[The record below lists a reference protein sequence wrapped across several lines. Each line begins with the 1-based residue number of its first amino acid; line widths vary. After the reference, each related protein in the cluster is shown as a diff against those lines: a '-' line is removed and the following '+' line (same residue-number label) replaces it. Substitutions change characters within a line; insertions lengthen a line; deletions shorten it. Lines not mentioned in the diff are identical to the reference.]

1 MKIYILYYYI
11 IINVISFSFSALD
24 KFKARKNKWRI
35 KENTLHLFSF
45 LGGVYGSLL
54 SMKFLRHKTKKIKFK
69 IITTVAF
76 IIHTAI
82 IGYLLYLKYFP
93 SS

>member
-1 MKIYILYYYI
+1 MEIYILYYYI
-11 IINVISFSFSALD
+11 IINLVSFSFSALD
-24 KFKARKNKWRI
+24 KVKARKNKWRI

-69 IITTVAF
+69 IITAVAF

-82 IGYLLYLKYFP
+82 IWYLLYLKYF
-93 SS
+93 SSS

>member
-1 MKIYILYYYI
+1 MEIYVLFYYI

-24 KFKARKNKWRI
+24 KVKARKNKWRI

-54 SMKFLRHKTKKIKFK
+54 SMKFLRHKTKKLKFK
-69 IITTVAF
+69 IITALAF
-76 IIHTAI
+76 IIHTSLI
-82 IGYLLYLKYFP
+82 LYWIYLLYFA

>member
-1 MKIYILYYYI
+1 MKTYIFYYYV
-11 IINVISFSFSALD
+11 IINIISFSFSALD
-24 KFKARKNKWRI
+24 KLKARKNKWRI

-54 SMKFLRHKTKKIKFK
+54 SMKFFRHKTKKLKFK
-69 IITTVAF
+69 IITVLALIMHTLL
-76 IIHTAI
+76 IIYWI
-82 IGYLLYLKYFP
+82 YLLYFT